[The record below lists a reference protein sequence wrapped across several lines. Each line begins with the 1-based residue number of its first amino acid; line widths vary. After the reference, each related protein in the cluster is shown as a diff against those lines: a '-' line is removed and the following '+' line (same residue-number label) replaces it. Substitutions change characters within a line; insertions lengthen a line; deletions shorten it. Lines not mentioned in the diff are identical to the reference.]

1 MRQWQVENCVAL
13 FDEGDTIPFISR
25 YRKEKTGGLDDLEV
39 AEVRHWTDVFT
50 DMEKRKAGILETIAA
65 AGKLT
70 DELRDKIEN
79 CVSSSELEDLYLP
92 FRPKRRTRATI
103 AKEAGLESLADS
115 MCGMRLQDPL
125 KEAGKYLND
134 KVATAEDALAGARDI
149 VAERVSEMQQGREC
163 LRQVFRMRRLVT
175 KATRKASEPEAQK
188 YKSYLD
194 YSEPLSRM
202 APHRLLAILRA
213 EEEGYLNI
221 RIDADPEKSCNQL
234 YSILLKGSPRPSPT
248 LAAQLRMAVEDAYER
263 LLCPSITNEIVKEFK
278 QKADIESIRVFGE
291 NLRQLLLAPPVGQ
304 KRTLAIDPGYRNGC
318 KIVCLDSQGG
328 LLHHEIIFPHP
339 PKSEKVKSLLAME
352 RMIDEYGIEAI
363 AIGNGTASRETE
375 EFVRTMDL
383 PEECRVYTVSED
395 GASI

>member
-1 MRQWQVENCVAL
+1 MKEIYLKFMAEHLSVRQWQVENCVAL

-149 VAERVSEMQQGREC
+149 VAERDAAGQG
-163 LRQVFRMRRLVT
+163 M
-175 KATRKASEPEAQK
+175 PEAGLQDEASGHK
-188 YKSYLD
+188 GHQEGLGARSA
-194 YSEPLSRM
+194 EVQVLSGLFRT
-202 APHRLLAILRA
+202 A
-213 EEEGYLNI
+213 
-221 RIDADPEKSCNQL
+221 
-234 YSILLKGSPRPSPT
+234 
-248 LAAQLRMAVEDAYER
+248 
-263 LLCPSITNEIVKEFK
+263 FK
-278 QKADIESIRVFGE
+278 DGA
-291 NLRQLLLAPPVGQ
+291 APPA
-304 KRTLAIDPGYRNGC
+304 RHT
-318 KIVCLDSQGG
+318 QG
-328 LLHHEIIFPHP
+328 
-339 PKSEKVKSLLAME
+339 
-352 RMIDEYGIEAI
+352 
-363 AIGNGTASRETE
+363 
-375 EFVRTMDL
+375 
-383 PEECRVYTVSED
+383 
-395 GASI
+395 